1 MLSQTSGCVFCTLVI
16 TTSTPTNH
24 NSTSW
29 KFRSIHG
36 EKCPFLP
43 WQHFPHLFRPKTRIS
58 PAPKTGG
65 LQKPRRNTFLQQVP
79 RGRTF
84 SEPCNHA
91 TFDGGKVGP
100 PTSSGEIRWI
110 HSRFW
115 ERWKIIYSLELPPFP
130 RMPVTTRIIPFL
142 VGNPC
147 KPKMVVP
154 NNQWFFLLKMISTWG
169 VKWGYHHF

>member
-1 MLSQTSGCVFCTLVI
+1 MDVWGKGSDSEMLSQTSGCVFCTLVI

-43 WQHFPHLFRPKTRIS
+43 WQHFPICFD
-58 PAPKTGG
+58 
-65 LQKPRRNTFLQQVP
+65 QKPGFP
-79 RGRTF
+79 RHPKRGV
-84 SEPCNHA
+84 CKNHVETRSSSRFRGGGPSVNPA
-91 TFDGGKVGP
+91 TMQRSMVQVGP

-154 NNQWFFLLKMISTWG
+154 NN
-169 VKWGYHHF
+169 